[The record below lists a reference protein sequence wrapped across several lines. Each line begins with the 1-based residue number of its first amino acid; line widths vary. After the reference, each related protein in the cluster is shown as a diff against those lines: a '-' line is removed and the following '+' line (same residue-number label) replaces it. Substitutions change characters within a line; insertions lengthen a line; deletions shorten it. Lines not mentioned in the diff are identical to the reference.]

1 MAKTI
6 TFTAKDVCEALGVA
20 KHHLRI
26 WTNKLEPF
34 SNSATKER
42 SARKFTLGD
51 LSYLAFVDY
60 LEVQYGISINTIA
73 LLERRLYDLINSP
86 SLKESGDRSFVFI
99 CFLSQTCRWLKSDD
113 LASEGLIVNTRNAH
127 SKLNNYLGLSP
138 KQVEMQLGL
147 AMAS

>member
-34 SNSATKER
+34 SNTATKER

-51 LSYLAFVDY
+51 LSYLAIVDY
-60 LEVQYGISINTIA
+60 LEVRYGISVNTVA
-73 LLERRLYDLINSP
+73 LLERHLYDLINSP
-86 SLKESGDRSFVFI
+86 SLNNAGDRCFVFI
-99 CFLSQTCRWLKSDD
+99 CFHSQSCKWLKSEDV
-113 LASEGLIVNTRNAH
+113 ASEGLIVNTHNAH
-127 SKLNNYLGLSP
+127 RKLNNYLGLSP
-138 KQVEMQLGL
+138 NQVEMQLGL
-147 AMAS
+147 AIAS